1 MNRSMAIRWLS
12 VAIAAGLVAGACSS
26 SKHGATGP
34 TSAASPTT
42 VAQAGGSATLLIHYN
57 IATFD
62 PAKVSL
68 SGGTQPYSQTA
79 IFDDLVYL
87 DDQGHMVAGLAQSL
101 TSTDQVHWVLKLRP
115 NLVFS
120 DGTPFDAAA
129 VKFNWT
135 REQDPTIGTFT
146 PDATSISDMTVAD
159 PTTLNVTLKSANA
172 QFPRYV
178 MDELGLIGSPTA
190 IQAEGDQFGAKP
202 VGAGPFVLTQSAPGD
217 HWSFAKNPHYYLA
230 PKPYLDSMTLKFA
243 ADNTQQYNAFSTGQG
258 QMVYFPTADPH
269 IAQLQQ
275 QGYPTATVPQLGG
288 IGLIFNTT
296 MAPFDD
302 ASVRLGLSEALD
314 LNQINQEA
322 VNGAGI
328 VPTTWFPS
336 SSPFY
341 DASLTLPNGD
351 MNKAQQLISAYVA
364 QHGPINFTWQYPTVL
379 GSYATAVQQAWNAL
393 KGVHVNLAPLTP
405 AAAVTLLQTKKFT
418 VAAGGPEAVD
428 PAQALVASFSSTS
441 RTNYGSYSNPQM
453 DQALTAGLQATTL
466 AGRKAAY
473 ETVQKILVQDV
484 PLALMYRG
492 QFYYIGQ
499 KNVMGMKVYS
509 ASLLDWSGVWLSK

>member
-1 MNRSMAIRWLS
+1 MNRFGAIKWLS
-12 VAIAAGLVAGACSS
+12 AAVAVGLVAGACSS
-26 SKHGATGP
+26 SKNG
-34 TSAASPTT
+34 ASPTPT
-42 VAQAGGSATLLIHYN
+42 SGGTPTTATAQSGGSATMLIHYN
-57 IATFD
+57 IVSFD

-68 SGGTQPYSQTA
+68 SGGTQPYAQTA
-79 IFDDLVYL
+79 LFDDLVYL
-87 DDQGHMVAGLAQSL
+87 DDQGHIVAGFAQSL

-120 DGTPFDAAA
+120 DGTTFDAAA

-146 PDATSISDMTVAD
+146 PDATSISDMTVVD

-172 QFPRYV
+172 QFPRLV

-217 HWSFAKNPHYYLA
+217 HWTFAKNPHYYLA

-243 ADNTQQYNAFSTGQG
+243 TDNTQQFNAFTTGQG
-258 QMVYFPTADPH
+258 DMVYAPTADPH
-269 IAQLQQ
+269 IAQLKQ
-275 QGYPTATVPQLGG
+275 QGYPIVAPEQLGG

-379 GSYATAVQQAWNAL
+379 GS
-393 KGVHVNLAPLTP
+393 
-405 AAAVTLLQTKKFT
+405 
-418 VAAGGPEAVD
+418 
-428 PAQALVASFSSTS
+428 
-441 RTNYGSYSNPQM
+441 
-453 DQALTAGLQATTL
+453 
-466 AGRKAAY
+466 
-473 ETVQKILVQDV
+473 
-484 PLALMYRG
+484 
-492 QFYYIGQ
+492 
-499 KNVMGMKVYS
+499 
-509 ASLLDWSGVWLSK
+509 